1 MLQFVSLE
9 ELQSKAIC
17 LHSISALIL
26 PLAFNFPGFSFCHV
40 FVGGLNFNTDE
51 QALEDHFSSFGPI
64 SEVVVVKDRETQRSR
79 GFGFITFTNPEHAS
93 DAMRAMNGES
103 LDGHQIRVDHAGKSA
118 RGTRGGAFGAHG
130 RGRSYS
136 RGGGDQGY
144 GSGRYNN
151 RPGGY
156 GYGYGR
162 SRDYSGSQG
171 GYDHYSGGNYR
182 DNYDN

>member
-1 MLQFVSLE
+1 MSSE
-9 ELQSKAIC
+9 EGKL
-17 LHSISALIL
+17 
-26 PLAFNFPGFSFCHV
+26 

-64 SEVVVVKDRETQRSR
+64 SEVPGWSSDPCGSCRQVCSGNQRR
-79 GFGFITFTNPEHAS
+79 C
-93 DAMRAMNGES
+93 
-103 LDGHQIRVDHAGKSA
+103 
-118 RGTRGGAFGAHG
+118 FGAHG

-144 GSGRYNN
+144 GSGRYYDS

-162 SRDYSGSQG
+162 SRDYNGRNQG
-171 GYDHYSGGNYR
+171 GYDRYSGGNYR

>member
-1 MLQFVSLE
+1 MSSE
-9 ELQSKAIC
+9 EGKL
-17 LHSISALIL
+17 
-26 PLAFNFPGFSFCHV
+26 

-51 QALEDHFSSFGPI
+51 QALEDHFSSFRPI

-79 GFGFITFTNPEHAS
+79 GFGFITFANPEPAS
-93 DAMRAMNGES
+93 VAMRAMNGES

-118 RGTRGGAFGAHG
+118 RGTRGGGFGVHG
-130 RGRSYS
+130 PGHSYS

-144 GSGRYNN
+144 GSGRYYDS

-162 SRDYSGSQG
+162 SRDYNGRNQG
-171 GYDHYSGGNYR
+171 GYDCYSGGNYR

>member
-1 MLQFVSLE
+1 MSSE
-9 ELQSKAIC
+9 EGKL
-17 LHSISALIL
+17 
-26 PLAFNFPGFSFCHV
+26 

-103 LDGHQIRVDHAGKSA
+103 LDGRQIRVDHAGKSA

-144 GSGRYNN
+144 GSGRYDS

-162 SRDYSGSQG
+162 TRDYG
-171 GYDHYSGGNYR
+171 GRWVAMGLGCSGGAAFFLAQLPGSSYTLDFGVNSWQFLQIVMR
-182 DNYDN
+182 FSV